1 MKISRCKDAN
11 KISLLKKGLKGMN
24 LSSLG
29 INSAVYV
36 NHNSC
41 TYYKMLWDKCR
52 KLFLNKHIRSF
63 WVTNSTIKLKIVEN
77 GRVYAITQRND
88 LVELFPDNEILAD
101 QVYAARHFLNFL
113 KSCYI
118 CVLYKFLELLF
129 LFSFQVTYL
138 ELTVNNA
145 LFSHFIFPC
154 RFILCPKSIITQY

>member
-101 QVYAARHFLNFL
+101 QVYAARHFLK
-113 KSCYI
+113 KSY
-118 CVLYKFLELLF
+118 VAFVF
-129 LFSFQVTYL
+129 
-138 ELTVNNA
+138 
-145 LFSHFIFPC
+145 
-154 RFILCPKSIITQY
+154 